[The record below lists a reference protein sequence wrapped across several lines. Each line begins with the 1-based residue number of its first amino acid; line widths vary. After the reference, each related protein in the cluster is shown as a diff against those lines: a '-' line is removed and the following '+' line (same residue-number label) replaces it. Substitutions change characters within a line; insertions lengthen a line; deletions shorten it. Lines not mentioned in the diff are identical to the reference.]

1 KGAIAGLPRM
11 LGTHGASFIRFLQV
25 YSTRTKEQAM
35 GRLVPYVV
43 VFAAPVSEV
52 AGGRGFVGCNLFE
65 RARAG
70 VLVLMRGQTRG
81 RICIDGSRGNRRL
94 AG

>member
-1 KGAIAGLPRM
+1 MEPPY
-11 LGTHGASFIRFLQV
+11 IRFLQV

-52 AGGRGFVGCNLFE
+52 AGGRGFVG
-65 RARAG
+65 
-70 VLVLMRGQTRG
+70 
-81 RICIDGSRGNRRL
+81 
-94 AG
+94 